1 MEKVYV
7 FFYFAVVI
15 VAMEKAKSS
24 FAIEYIKMQKR
35 PMIGLAFFHWRYPM
49 PQNHM
54 QIRHLRHKESFLFVF
69 SFHLSHGALRTVFSI
84 YRALQNYWNYRW
96 QLIFQMHFFSLSFSI
111 SSNRS
116 NFFPFYLHWFFVFD
130 AIKSIAM
137 HSEISEMKELH
148 RKLFLG
154 DISTFD

>member
-1 MEKVYV
+1 
-7 FFYFAVVI
+7 
-15 VAMEKAKSS
+15 
-24 FAIEYIKMQKR
+24 
-35 PMIGLAFFHWRYPM
+35 MIGLAFFHWRYSM

-54 QIRHLRHKESFLFVF
+54 QIRHLRHTKRVFCLF
-69 SFHLSHGALRTVFSI
+69 SRSTYRTVHCDSATVFLNLSCI
-84 YRALQNYWNYRW
+84 TKLLELSVVAHFPDAL
-96 QLIFQMHFFSLSFSI
+96 FSLSIFLSI
-111 SSNRS
+111 SSERS